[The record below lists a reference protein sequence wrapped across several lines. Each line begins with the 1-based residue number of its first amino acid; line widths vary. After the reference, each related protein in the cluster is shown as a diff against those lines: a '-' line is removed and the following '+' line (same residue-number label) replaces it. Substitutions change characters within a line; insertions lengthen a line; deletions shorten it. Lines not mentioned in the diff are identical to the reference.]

1 MSFLVSIGAFID
13 PPMAENARLK
23 ELQAAVNESKA
34 DMKMMMEVVQSN
46 AREQRDMTLEVES
59 AASARIERL
68 EELMATL
75 IQNVT

>member
-1 MSFLVSIGAFID
+1 
-13 PPMAENARLK
+13 
-23 ELQAAVNESKA
+23 
-34 DMKMMMEVVQSN
+34 MMEVIESN
-46 AREQRDMTLEVES
+46 AREQRDMTVEVES